1 LPGACHQKRKQIM
14 TEKESVRREWQSR
27 LAAGKAEAGWGR
39 AAELLRRQPA
49 YRDAATVFAAP
60 GKALRQARINCL
72 ADGKNLVMP
81 APSLREGFYLLP
93 SRTTSFRDIAA
104 AVTYKGL
111 PRYGRLLKNEA
122 IGDLSVGLLLTDATA
137 VDAEGGRLGD
147 GRGFFDLCCALLH
160 ALAGLAESPVALAFI
175 LEEQVSG
182 KLLPQDK
189 WDIKM
194 TGAVT
199 PVQTHKFGSRLQPA
213 PVYWDHLTR
222 AQIKRIDP
230 LWKIHTARDR
240 S

>member
-1 LPGACHQKRKQIM
+1 MI
-14 TEKESVRREWQSR
+14 EKALLRSEWQSR
-27 LAAGKAEAGWGR
+27 LAAGKAAPGWGR
-39 AAELLRRQPA
+39 AAELLRRQQS
-49 YRDAATVFAAP
+49 YRNAATVFAAP
-60 GKALRQARINCL
+60 GESLRQARINCL

-81 APSLREGFYLLP
+81 APSLREGFYFLP
-93 SRTTSFRDIAA
+93 ARTTSFRDIAA

-122 IGDLSVGLLLTDATA
+122 IDNLSVGLLLTDAVA

-160 ALAGLAESPVALAFI
+160 ELAGLAENPAAVAFI

-182 KLLPQDK
+182 TLLPQDR

-199 PVQTHKFGSRLQPA
+199 PLRTHFFCSRLQPV
-213 PVYWDHLTR
+213 PVLWDQLTLD
-222 AQIKRIDP
+222 QVKRIDP
-230 LWKIHTARDR
+230 LWKIHSARNKN
-240 S
+240 